1 MKAIRVH
8 AFGGPEA
15 LKLEEVPDPTP
26 AAGQVLVR
34 VHAVG
39 INPVDTYVRAGKYGP
54 KDFPFTPGIDA
65 AGTIEFVGD
74 AVNGFK
80 PGDRVYAAGTITGAY
95 AEKTLCKQSTVHPLP
110 AHVTFPQGA
119 AIGVPYATA
128 YRALFQ
134 RARAKAGET
143 AFIHGASGGVGIAA
157 VQFARAAGLTVVGT
171 AGTPEGLQLVLKQGA
186 HHALNHR
193 TPDYLKQLMDLTGG
207 RGVDL
212 ILEMLANVNLGKD
225 LPLLAH
231 HGRVI
236 VIGNRGQAE
245 INARDTM
252 MREADIRGTSLLNAT
267 EPELFSAHS
276 AIVAGLENR
285 TLNPVVGRELPLAD
299 AAKAHE
305 LIIEAAAH
313 GKIVLFP

>member
-8 AFGGPEA
+8 AFGGPEV

-26 AAGQVLVR
+26 AAGQVLVQVR
-34 VHAVG
+34 AIGV
-39 INPVDTYVRAGKYGP
+39 NPVDTYIRAGKYGP
-54 KDFPFTPGIDA
+54 RDFPFTPGSDT
-65 AGTIEFVGD
+65 AGVVESIGD
-74 AVNGFK
+74 GVKLFK
-80 PGDRVYAAGTITGAY
+80 KGDRVYTASTLTGAY

-110 AHVTFPQGA
+110 AQITFAQGA

-128 YRALFQ
+128 YRGLFH
-134 RARAKAGET
+134 RAGIKAGET
-143 AFIHGASGGVGIAA
+143 ILVHGASGGVGLAA
-157 VQFARAAGLTVVGT
+157 VQFTRAAGLTVFGT
-171 AGTPEGLQLVLKQGA
+171 AGTPQGLQLVLEQGA

-193 TPDYLKQLMDLTGG
+193 TPDYLKQVMDLTGG
-207 RGVDL
+207 RGVDV

-245 INARDTM
+245 INPRDTM
-252 MREADIRGTSLLNAT
+252 MRDADIRGTSLMNAT
-267 EPELFSAHS
+267 EPELASTHA
-276 AIVAGLENR
+276 AIFAGLENR
-285 TLNPVVGRELPLAD
+285 TLRPVVSKELPLAD

-305 LIIEAAAH
+305 LIIESSTN
-313 GKIVLFP
+313 GKIVLIT